1 MDPRDFNF
9 NIRTGHN
16 ITGQETDRLQQLEN
30 TRTLMAL
37 MMTFNEKACLDGM
50 EYAKAAGRTMLLSQ
64 DYILGL
70 KYNAVPSTGFYSMN
84 NLTEHVSR
92 WRENETVSNFVSD
105 AVQGRTDYS
114 SEEEEEEEEVFEEEE
129 WTRAPENTDFVRKV
143 HAAEIEYES
152 WVPAQDQSEAVA
164 VKRAIDRAIIHAEQH
179 LGM

>member
-9 NIRTGHN
+9 NLRTGHN

-70 KYNAVPSTGFYSMN
+70 KYNAVPSTGFYSMSD
-84 NLTEHVSR
+84 LTENVSR
-92 WRENETVSNFVSD
+92 WRENETVSSFVTD
-105 AVQGRTDYS
+105 VAQGTVNYS
-114 SEEEEEEEEVFEEEE
+114 SEEEEEVFEEEE
-129 WTRAPENTDFVRKV
+129 WTRAPENTEFVRRV

-152 WVPAQDQSEAVA
+152 WVPSQEQSEAVA
-164 VKRAIDRAIIHAEQH
+164 IKRAIDRAIIHAEEH
-179 LGM
+179 MGSM

>member
-1 MDPRDFNF
+1 M
-9 NIRTGHN
+9 
-16 ITGQETDRLQQLEN
+16 
-30 TRTLMAL
+30 
-37 MMTFNEKACLDGM
+37 
-50 EYAKAAGRTMLLSQ
+50 
-64 DYILGL
+64 
-70 KYNAVPSTGFYSMN
+70 
-84 NLTEHVSR
+84 SR

-114 SEEEEEEEEVFEEEE
+114 SEEEEEEEVFEEEE